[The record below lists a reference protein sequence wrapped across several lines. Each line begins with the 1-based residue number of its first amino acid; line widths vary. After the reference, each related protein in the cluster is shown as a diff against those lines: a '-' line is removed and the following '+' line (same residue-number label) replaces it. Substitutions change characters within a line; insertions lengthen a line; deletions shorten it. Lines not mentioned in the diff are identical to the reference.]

1 MFTIDKYIV
10 AESLE
15 QAYEL
20 NKSKRNVI
28 IGGMLWLRMGRK
40 RIQNAID
47 LSSLGLNTIE
57 EDKDSFKIGCMC
69 TLRDLE
75 THESLNKSFDSVFY
89 KITKH
94 IVGVQMR
101 NLATIGGSIYSRFGF
116 SDILTALLSLDCY
129 VELYKGGIIPISE
142 YVDMPLN
149 NDILVKIIINK
160 DGRKIAY
167 KSHRMSATDLP
178 VLNCAV
184 AKKENEWFVV
194 IGARPMKSK
203 LASFCLSENF
213 SKADIDKAVFEI
225 INNMSFG
232 TNIRGSKE
240 YRRILA
246 DVLIKRS
253 IDEIINGGYY
263 AN

>member
-40 RIQNAID
+40 KINTAID
-47 LSSLGLNTIE
+47 LSMSGLNTIE
-57 EDKDSFKIGCMC
+57 EDYDSYKIGCMC

-75 THESLNKSFDSVFY
+75 THQGLNESFNNIFQYTL
-89 KITKH
+89 KH

-129 VELYKGGIIPISE
+129 VELYK
-142 YVDMPLN
+142 
-149 NDILVKIIINK
+149 
-160 DGRKIAY
+160 
-167 KSHRMSATDLP
+167 
-178 VLNCAV
+178 
-184 AKKENEWFVV
+184 
-194 IGARPMKSK
+194 
-203 LASFCLSENF
+203 
-213 SKADIDKAVFEI
+213 
-225 INNMSFG
+225 
-232 TNIRGSKE
+232 
-240 YRRILA
+240 
-246 DVLIKRS
+246 
-253 IDEIINGGYY
+253 
-263 AN
+263 